1 MREDYRVPL
10 HMMQVKNLSQIQQD
24 QLLCLVISLV
34 RRSAVISHPRLLDL
48 LTIEELENEFERK
61 PQHNQSHDQHCSNA
75 HGNVS
80 RELMEF
86 SPCVGVKIID
96 VGHRFAQKVAQGCPA
111 LLWSWMRSGS
121 GVTISRTRT
130 LFASYAAMISS
141 LHAWGNPG
149 SSDASIGLFMIRPHN
164 WSHIFVKRV

>member
-111 LLWSWMRSGS
+111 LLMVMDEKPFGRDHFENTHVVCVVRGNDLIFTCMGKSG
-121 GVTISRTRT
+121 I
-130 LFASYAAMISS
+130 
-141 LHAWGNPG
+141 
-149 SSDASIGLFMIRPHN
+149 
-164 WSHIFVKRV
+164 K